1 MFFDKNFIFMSSRNP
16 NELGLPTVV
25 TDARTS
31 KERREREKREKRE
44 TERETEREK
53 REREAPLQ
61 NARTGR

>member
-1 MFFDKNFIFMSSRNP
+1 M
-16 NELGLPTVV
+16 

-31 KERREREKREKRE
+31 KERREREKRETERE
-44 TERETEREK
+44 KRETEREK